1 MTLDLAELDL
11 LNRFQRDFPLTS
23 EPFRVIAAQLGRTER
38 DVLAALRRLQQDGKV
53 SRVGAVFAANKLGVS
68 TLAALAVPAER
79 LETVAGWVNAYPEV
93 NHNYQR
99 EHDFNLW
106 FVLTAASPAR
116 LQAVLA
122 EIRDRTGLPLLDL
135 PLLEPF
141 HIDLGFDLRHGR
153 RDRPSTETTASMTAT
168 PVVLSA
174 ADRHLLAALQ
184 AGLPLVRRPY
194 QALADSLGLSERQFI
209 QKLRGWLEQGLIKR
223 LGVIVRHR
231 ELGYRANAMVV
242 WDIPDAEV
250 SAIGRRL
257 ATESGVNL
265 CYRRP
270 RRLPDWPYNLFC
282 MMHGR
287 ERDEVLA
294 RVDKLGAEHDLQ
306 RYPHAA
312 LFSSR
317 CFRQRGAWYLPSTP
331 SPEPVANQQSLAC
344 FETAVWTS

>member
-1 MTLDLAELDL
+1 MDAADLDL
-11 LNRFQRDFPLTS
+11 LNGFQRNFPLTS
-23 EPFRVIAAQLGRTER
+23 EPFRAIAEQLGQREAE
-38 DVLAALRRLQQDGKV
+38 VLAALRRLQQDGKV
-53 SRVGAVFAANKLGVS
+53 SRVGAVFATRKLGVS
-68 TLAALAVPAER
+68 TLAALAVPAAR
-79 LETVAGWVNAYPEV
+79 LETVAGWVNDYPEV

-99 EHDFNLW
+99 DHEFNLW

-116 LQAVLA
+116 LQTVLS
-122 EIRDRTGLPLLDL
+122 EIKDKTGLPLLDL
-135 PLLEPF
+135 PLLEAF
-141 HIDLGFDLRHGR
+141 HIDLGFDLRHGGR
-153 RDRPSTETTASMTAT
+153 KRSISPAKPTHADT
-168 PVVLSA
+168 PVALSTLDRRVLTT
-174 ADRHLLAALQ
+174 LQ
-184 AGLPLVRRPY
+184 PGLPLVSRPY
-194 QALADSLGLSERQFI
+194 QALADSLGLRERQII
-209 QKLRGWLEQGLIKR
+209 QKLRSWLEQGLIKR

-250 SAIGRRL
+250 SAVGQRL
-257 ATESGVNL
+257 AAESGVHL

-294 RVDKLGAEHDLQ
+294 RIATLRTEHDLQ

-317 CFRQRGAWYLPSTP
+317 CFRQRGAWYLPPVP
-331 SPEPVANQQSLAC
+331 SSAPVVGTQSLAC
-344 FETAVWTS
+344 FETAAWTS